1 MQHAKLFETQT
12 YESVKITQLHL
23 QLKIHL
29 SFKMCNS
36 LCPAVDQYTK
46 TKKKNPSCLIFSLTS
61 QHTIHVCTASLNWT
75 CAVLH
80 ISHKTA
86 IAGYIGLS
94 KVFLYDAYIS

>member
-1 MQHAKLFETQT
+1 MLHAKLFEKQRD
-12 YESVKITQLHL
+12 ESVKITQLHL

-36 LCPAVDQYTK
+36 LCPAVDQYAK
-46 TKKKNPSCLIFSLTS
+46 SEKKPPCLILSLTAH
-61 QHTIHVCTASLNWT
+61 HTIHVCTASSNWT